1 MRRKALILVPIVLAL
16 AASTAGAG
24 LASPKD
30 SGPATVPS
38 ERISEVRD
46 LPGGLLAA
54 VNSVRR
60 SNGLHELRLSKPLT
74 RTALG
79 HSVSMAKHGYFEHT
93 DWDGTAFWQR
103 IKATYRPPKQGSWA
117 VGENLAW
124 ASPDLTVSQAIDLW
138 LKSPEHRKNLL
149 NPAWKEIGLGSVHA
163 LAAPGVYGGMDV
175 TILTADFGRRSPA

>member
-1 MRRKALILVPIVLAL
+1 
-16 AASTAGAG
+16 
-24 LASPKD
+24 
-30 SGPATVPS
+30 
-38 ERISEVRD
+38 
-46 LPGGLLAA
+46 
-54 VNSVRR
+54 
-60 SNGLHELRLSKPLT
+60 
-74 RTALG
+74 
-79 HSVSMAKHGYFEHT
+79 MAKHGYFEHT